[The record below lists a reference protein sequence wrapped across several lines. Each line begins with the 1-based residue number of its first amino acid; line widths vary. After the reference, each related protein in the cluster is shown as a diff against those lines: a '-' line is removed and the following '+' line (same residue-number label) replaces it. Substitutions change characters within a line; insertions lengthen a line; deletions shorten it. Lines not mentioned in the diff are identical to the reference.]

1 MKIEASLVF
10 RFDSYLKKMMN
21 LISIQFYFLIKK
33 DKSLIRISA
42 EISRD
47 ILSEGSSKIS
57 WDLVDLI
64 KSILQDIS

>member
-57 WDLVDLI
+57 WDLVDFI